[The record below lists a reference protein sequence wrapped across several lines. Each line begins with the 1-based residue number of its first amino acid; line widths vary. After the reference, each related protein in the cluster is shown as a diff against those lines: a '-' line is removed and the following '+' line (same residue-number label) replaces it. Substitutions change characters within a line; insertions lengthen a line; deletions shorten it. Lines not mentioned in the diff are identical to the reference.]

1 MDFSKQK
8 IILCL
13 IAIGSISII
22 LKLSLIDFSIPVS
35 NNDQLF
41 SLRAISYIYG
51 DFEIN
56 PKQNPG
62 WPLFLSIFYRLFD
75 SNDFLVYS
83 NITRITSILVSTLAI
98 VPMYLL
104 SRKFYDVKY
113 SLVGASL
120 LAFEPHI
127 NYRAGF
133 GFTES
138 LYIPI
143 IILTIYF
150 ILNKNNKLVYLSFI
164 FAGLLWWT
172 RLEGV
177 VILFVLTVIFFVVN
191 KKSSKLVLKYF
202 LCLMIF
208 ALVVSPILIQRNEQF
223 EDPFYLYYN
232 DHLFVEEYIG
242 VGVKESEK
250 TAENY
255 IEEQGIFKFFERFVL
270 TGSANVIEQTIRLS
284 FPYLLILLPF
294 GVLFSLRP
302 FDQNSSYIKANWI
315 VILVYSACMIIPLA
329 VINERRFLFGL
340 IPFIIIFSILP
351 IQRLVEYGLSTFAF
365 SKKQKNI
372 FLVIILCVILLFSVT
387 YMLRYDLKSYDEEH
401 EKIEFAHFLENE
413 LDGIIMDPSSSRTF
427 DHGYFSYAKLN
438 NPPGNFKD
446 FRILNDSVLSS
457 GNQVVEL
464 HGKSIHEMISYG
476 KSINAKYIL
485 VDIDNNEY
493 FLDDLYNEKIKEPF
507 LITIFDTQ
515 EQGFKKIKIK
525 IFQIDYSQY
534 DLKN

>member
-223 EDPFYLYYN
+223 GDPFYLYYN
-232 DHLFVEEYIG
+232 DHLFVEEYVG

-250 TAENY
+250 TVSNY
-255 IEEQGIFKFFERFVL
+255 VEEQGIFKFFERFVL

-413 LDGIIMDPSSSRTF
+413 LDGIIMDPAFSRTF

-446 FRILNDSVLSS
+446 FRILNDPVLSS

-464 HGKSIHEMISYG
+464 NGKSIHEMISYG

-485 VDIDNNEY
+485 VDTDNNES
-493 FLDDLYNEKIKEPF
+493 FLDDLYNEKIKKPF
-507 LITIFDTQ
+507 LIKIFDTQ
-515 EQGFKKIKIK
+515 EQGFNKIKIK

-534 DLKN
+534 DFEN

>member
-191 KKSSKLVLKYF
+191 KKSSKSVLKYF

-413 LDGIIMDPSSSRTF
+413 LDGIIMDPAFSRTF

-446 FRILNDSVLSS
+446 FRILNDPVLSS

-464 HGKSIHEMISYG
+464 NGKSIHEMISYG

-485 VDIDNNEY
+485 VDTDNNES
-493 FLDDLYNEKIKEPF
+493 FLDDLYNEKIKKPF
-507 LITIFDTQ
+507 LIKIFDTQ
-515 EQGFKKIKIK
+515 EQGFNKIKIK

-534 DLKN
+534 NFEN

>member
-191 KKSSKLVLKYF
+191 KKSSKSVLKYF

-208 ALVVSPILIQRNEQF
+208 VLVVSPILIQRNEQF

-413 LDGIIMDPSSSRTF
+413 LDGIIMDPAFSRTF

-446 FRILNDSVLSS
+446 FRILNDPVLSS

-464 HGKSIHEMISYG
+464 NGKSIHEMISYG

-485 VDIDNNEY
+485 VDTDNNES
-493 FLDDLYNEKIKEPF
+493 FLDDLYNEKIKKPF
-507 LITIFDTQ
+507 LIKIFDTQ
-515 EQGFKKIKIK
+515 EQGFNKIKIK

-534 DLKN
+534 NFEN

>member
-191 KKSSKLVLKYF
+191 KKSSKSVLKYF

-446 FRILNDSVLSS
+446 FRILNDPVLSS

-464 HGKSIHEMISYG
+464 NGKSIHEMISYG

-485 VDIDNNEY
+485 VDTDNNES
-493 FLDDLYNEKIKEPF
+493 FLDDLYNEKIKKPF
-507 LITIFDTQ
+507 LIKIFDTQ
-515 EQGFKKIKIK
+515 EQGFNKIKIK

-534 DLKN
+534 NFEN

>member
-191 KKSSKLVLKYF
+191 KKSSKSVLKYF

-208 ALVVSPILIQRNEQF
+208 ALVVSPILIQSNEQF
-223 EDPFYLYYN
+223 EDPFFVYYN

-413 LDGIIMDPSSSRTF
+413 LDGIIMDPAFSRTF

-446 FRILNDSVLSS
+446 FRILNDPVLSS

-464 HGKSIHEMISYG
+464 NGKSIHEMISYG

-485 VDIDNNEY
+485 VDTDNNES
-493 FLDDLYNEKIKEPF
+493 FLDDLYNEKIKKPF
-507 LITIFDTQ
+507 LIKIFDTQ
-515 EQGFKKIKIK
+515 EQGFNKIKIK

-534 DLKN
+534 NFEN

>member
-1 MDFSKQK
+1 
-8 IILCL
+8 
-13 IAIGSISII
+13 
-22 LKLSLIDFSIPVS
+22 
-35 NNDQLF
+35 
-41 SLRAISYIYG
+41 
-51 DFEIN
+51 
-56 PKQNPG
+56 
-62 WPLFLSIFYRLFD
+62 
-75 SNDFLVYS
+75 
-83 NITRITSILVSTLAI
+83 
-98 VPMYLL
+98 
-104 SRKFYDVKY
+104 
-113 SLVGASL
+113 
-120 LAFEPHI
+120 
-127 NYRAGF
+127 
-133 GFTES
+133 
-138 LYIPI
+138 
-143 IILTIYF
+143 
-150 ILNKNNKLVYLSFI
+150 
-164 FAGLLWWT
+164 
-172 RLEGV
+172 
-177 VILFVLTVIFFVVN
+177 
-191 KKSSKLVLKYF
+191 
-202 LCLMIF
+202 MIF

-413 LDGIIMDPSSSRTF
+413 LDGIIMDPAFSRTF

-446 FRILNDSVLSS
+446 FRILNDPVLSS

-464 HGKSIHEMISYG
+464 NGKSIHEMISYG

-485 VDIDNNEY
+485 VDTDNNES
-493 FLDDLYNEKIKEPF
+493 FLDDLYNEKIKKPF
-507 LITIFDTQ
+507 LIKIFDTQ
-515 EQGFKKIKIK
+515 EQGFNKIKIK

-534 DLKN
+534 DFEN